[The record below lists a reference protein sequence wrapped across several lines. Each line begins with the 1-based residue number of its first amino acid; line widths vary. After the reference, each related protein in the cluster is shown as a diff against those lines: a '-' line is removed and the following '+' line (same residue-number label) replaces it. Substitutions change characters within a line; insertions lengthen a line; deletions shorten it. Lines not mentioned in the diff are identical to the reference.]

1 MSLITLTTLAI
12 ATKLLV
18 GVSAQNGNISTD
30 ATCGPTYDWV
40 NSGVDQSLLI
50 VSDEDSPDGK
60 QLRSESLPC

>member
-30 ATCGPTYDWV
+30 AMCGPTYDWV

-60 QLRSESLPC
+60 QLISESLPC